1 MAKRLFSPLQ
11 TSALLKEWRTVFQ
24 NKNFIPLGFKLHLF
38 KKFNPIKLSINWPG
52 KETFSTTFMTNTTQQ
67 NNLTSLE
74 TVLKLKFCSKKNA
87 WSQHVWITNCK
98 IKKNKLLKDKQNH
111 LRAFLSTKGTGLSQF
126 LTIHNLRI
134 TDNFTAGKISKDK
147 SRPHITSKN
156 LSKTSKTFT
165 SIAKPKTWSVPKR
178 TVNKKLLHVSQSD
191 HLQNTIKPSVL
202 FSLKTQLKVGSLLDP
217 TETYEWI

>member
-11 TSALLKEWRTVFQ
+11 TSALPKESRTVFQ
-24 NKNFIPLGFKLHLF
+24 NTNFIPPGFKLHPF
-38 KKFNPIKLSINWPG
+38 KKFSPNKLSINWHG

-67 NNLTSLE
+67 NNLISLE
-74 TVLKLKFCSKKNA
+74 TVPKLKFSFKNNA
-87 WSQHVWITNCK
+87 WTQHVWIKNCK

-111 LRAFLSTKGTGLSQF
+111 LREFLSTKCTGLSQF

-147 SRPHITSKN
+147 SRPHTNSKN
-156 LSKTSKTFT
+156 LSKTSKTFI
-165 SIAKPKTWSVPKR
+165 SIAKPKAWSVPKR
-178 TVNKKLLHVSQSD
+178 TVNKRLLPVSQSN
-191 HLQNTIKPSVL
+191 HLQNTIMLSVL